1 MDIQQQKGLKPEEI
15 KYDEYWAQREE
26 KVEENSLQ
34 ANKDRH
40 LKQLLQSRSAQVI
53 VRTPRADQH
62 RAATETNF
70 T

>member
-1 MDIQQQKGLKPEEI
+1 MGLKPEDI

-53 VRTPRADQH
+53 VRTPRADQI
-62 RAATETNF
+62 RPATE
-70 T
+70 